1 MAKKNVSVSYKV
13 VNHDSAESE
22 EETQSDSPPSE
33 NLIMDNSSYRR
44 KASAKRVTSGSSV
57 AVITDVFADFN
68 ICSPK
73 WIGIIIGVVILVGA
87 FIGGVLY
94 LTGVFSGDTES
105 ESDTMSTSSVNYAT
119 LCETAEGISAAARPI
134 YKNSA
139 NQVECD
145 KVYDECDTMD
155 DEERK
160 ATEKCTWTMRVADE
174 PAAEPAAD
182 GARTDEPSTHE
193 EAE

>member
-57 AVITDVFADFN
+57 AVITDVFGDFS
-68 ICSPK
+68 ISSPK
-73 WIGIIIGVVILVGA
+73 WLAIICGVVLLVGA
-87 FIGGVLY
+87 FVFGVLF

-105 ESDTMSTSSVNYAT
+105 ESDYS
-119 LCETAEGISAAARPI
+119 LCMMKEGSAE
-134 YKNSA
+134 YKVPA
-139 NQVECD
+139 NKEECEEV
-145 KVYDECDTMD
+145 KRQCDEM
-155 DEERK
+155 DEEDK
-160 ATEKCTWTMRVADE
+160 KDADKCTWTMLAADGAAADDE

-182 GARTDEPSTHE
+182 VAPTDKLSTPE

>member
-57 AVITDVFADFN
+57 AVITDVFGDFS
-68 ICSPK
+68 ISSPK
-73 WIGIIIGVVILVGA
+73 WLAIICGVVLLVGA
-87 FIGGVLY
+87 FVFGVLF

-105 ESDTMSTSSVNYAT
+105 NYAT
-119 LCETAEGISAAARPI
+119 ICEMEGTEYKDMDNKDLCEKVKKQCDEMDEEDKKDADECAWTMLAADGAAA
-134 YKNSA
+134 
-139 NQVECD
+139 
-145 KVYDECDTMD
+145 
-155 DEERK
+155 
-160 ATEKCTWTMRVADE
+160 E

-182 GARTDEPSTHE
+182 GASTDEPATPE